1 MEEKLKILDNDYKI
15 ARMIYKNLR
24 GEEDGR

>member
-1 MEEKLKILDNDYKI
+1 MKEKLKILDNDYKI

-24 GEEDGR
+24 GKEDGR

>member
-1 MEEKLKILDNDYKI
+1 MKEKLKILDNDYKI
-15 ARMIYKNLR
+15 TRMIYKNLR